1 MNNTSRNT
9 KRSSAGNVSR
19 KTYLWIIGSLT
30 LIGVIGGYAY
40 YALVGCN
47 LEGGCAIKSN
57 PYLMMIWGG
66 AMGYLIPDMF
76 VKPYDKGAE
85 SETSVSEAAE

>member
-1 MNNTSRNT
+1 MDNTSNKSQRP
-9 KRSSAGNVSR
+9 SAGNVSR

-47 LEGGCAIKSN
+47 LDGGCAIKSN

-66 AMGYLIPDMF
+66 AMGYLVPDMF
-76 VKPYDKGAE
+76 LKPYDKVEE
-85 SETSVSEAAE
+85 SETTVGEAAE